1 MTKKAA
7 ISKSQSL
14 RQILLRR
21 ILALSAATLIVL
33 SGIMMTLLYV
43 SSYRSNYTEAAAA
56 VESAGSNLALL
67 SDSLNN
73 ISSMIAYSSITQEAL
88 STHKRGGGG
97 QDRQGLYT
105 LFASTAQ
112 YIRFMDNLILLDSDF
127 NYFTS
132 MFILSEE
139 QKEALCSFA
148 RQLPEEKKNGRVAWY
163 ILSDGEKEQAVLMRI
178 IYGMNSTSLDYIGYL
193 IITLN
198 IQTIYAMVKEARFTD
213 ASELLLTDSEGM
225 VLYDGSGASSDRDMS
240 MVLRAPAP
248 CGYRKVEGRSMLAAH
263 SDVLRN
269 GWTLVELTPK
279 YVLFRTAWYSLGWML
294 ILFGV
299 VTLISSV
306 ALLLISRSITA
317 PFERMQ
323 QSMRQIERGDFN
335 VPAIPA
341 VGISE
346 IDELLLR
353 FEEMAERLND
363 TIEEVYY
370 AKLRET
376 ELTMRAQQSEIEMLQ
391 QQINP
396 HFLYNTLDS
405 INWMASMGATEE
417 VSHMIVALSNFFR
430 FTVSEHSVFTTIER
444 EVAFAEN
451 YVYLQKRRFG
461 SALSVEFRVAPEAGK
476 YLTLRLLLQP
486 LIENAILHGTMRGG
500 RSGVICVEIGLN
512 GGRIRLSVQD
522 NGIGMDK
529 DTVRRILDQRGK
541 RSIGLP
547 NIMRRLELVFK
558 EQYSF
563 DIQSA
568 PMEGTQILIEFP
580 AVVSEE
586 ELSKLTK
593 KKQ

>member
-1 MTKKAA
+1 MTKKATA
-7 ISKSQSL
+7 VKGRSL

-21 ILALSAATLIVL
+21 ILALSAVTLIIL
-33 SGIMMTLLYV
+33 SGIMTMLLCV

-56 VESAGSNLALL
+56 IEYAGSNLDLL

-73 ISSMIAYSSITQEAL
+73 ISSMVAYSSITQEAL
-88 STHKRGGGG
+88 STHKRDGEG
-97 QDRQGLYT
+97 QDMKGLHT
-105 LFASTAQ
+105 LFSSTAQ
-112 YIRFMDNLILLDSDF
+112 YIRFIDNLILLDGDL

-132 MFILSEE
+132 MFILPET
-139 QKEALCSFA
+139 QKEALCAFV
-148 RQLPEEKKNGRVAWY
+148 RQLPEEKKNGRVTWY
-163 ILSDGEKEQAVLMRI
+163 ILRDGEKEQAFLMRA
-178 IYGMNSTSLDYIGYL
+178 IYGMNSVSLDYIGYL
-193 IITLN
+193 MITLN
-198 IQTIYAMVKEARFTD
+198 IQAIYAMVKEAHFTD
-213 ASELLLTDSEGM
+213 VSELLLVDANGT
-225 VLYDGSGASSDRDMS
+225 VLYDGGGMSGDRDMS
-240 MVLRAPAP
+240 TVLHAPAS
-248 CGYRKVEGRSMLAAH
+248 CGYRKVENRPVLAAH

-269 GWTLVELTPK
+269 GWVLVELTPQ
-279 YVLFRTAWYSLGWML
+279 YMLFRAAWYSLGWMIL
-294 ILFGV
+294 LFGV

-341 VGISE
+341 VGILE

-376 ELTMRAQQSEIEMLQ
+376 ELTMCAQQSEIEMLQ

-417 VSHMIVALSNFFR
+417 VSHMIIALSNFFR
-430 FTVSEHSVFTTIER
+430 FTVSEHSAFTTIER
-444 EVAFAEN
+444 EVVFAEN

-461 SALSVEFRVAPEAGK
+461 SALSVEFHVAPEVGK

-512 GGRIRLSVQD
+512 KGRIRLSVKD

-529 DTVRRILDQRGK
+529 DTIKRILDQRGK

-558 EQYSF
+558 EQCFF

-568 PMEGTQILIEFP
+568 PMDGTQILIEFP
-580 AVVSEE
+580 AVGSEE
-586 ELSKLTK
+586 ELNRLTK
-593 KKQ
+593 KER

>member
-1 MTKKAA
+1 MK
-7 ISKSQSL
+7 
-14 RQILLRR
+14 
-21 ILALSAATLIVL
+21 
-33 SGIMMTLLYV
+33 
-43 SSYRSNYTEAAAA
+43 
-56 VESAGSNLALL
+56 
-67 SDSLNN
+67 
-73 ISSMIAYSSITQEAL
+73 
-88 STHKRGGGG
+88 
-97 QDRQGLYT
+97 GLHT
-105 LFASTAQ
+105 LFSSTAQ
-112 YIRFMDNLILLDSDF
+112 YIRFIDNLILLDGDL

-132 MFILSEE
+132 MFILPET
-139 QKEALCSFA
+139 QKEALCAFV
-148 RQLPEEKKNGRVAWY
+148 RQLPEEKKNGRVTWY
-163 ILSDGEKEQAVLMRI
+163 ILRDGEKEQAFLMRA
-178 IYGMNSTSLDYIGYL
+178 IYGMNSVSLDYIGYL
-193 IITLN
+193 MITLN
-198 IQTIYAMVKEARFTD
+198 IQAIYAMVKEAHFTD
-213 ASELLLTDSEGM
+213 VSELLLVDANGT
-225 VLYDGSGASSDRDMS
+225 VLYDGGGMSGDRDMS
-240 MVLRAPAP
+240 TVLHAPAS
-248 CGYRKVEGRSMLAAH
+248 CGYRKVENRPVLAAH

-269 GWTLVELTPK
+269 GWVLVELTPQ
-279 YVLFRTAWYSLGWML
+279 YMLFRAAWYSLGWMIL
-294 ILFGV
+294 LFGV

-341 VGISE
+341 VGILE

-376 ELTMRAQQSEIEMLQ
+376 ELTMCAQQSEIEMLQ

-417 VSHMIVALSNFFR
+417 VSHMIIALSNFFR
-430 FTVSEHSVFTTIER
+430 FTVSEHSAFTTIER
-444 EVAFAEN
+444 EVVFAEN

-461 SALSVEFRVAPEAGK
+461 SALSVEFHVAPEVGE

-486 LIENAILHGTMRGG
+486 LIENAILHGTMRGD

-512 GGRIRLSVQD
+512 KGRIRLSVKD

-529 DTVRRILDQRGK
+529 DTIKRILDQRGK

-558 EQYSF
+558 EQCFF

-568 PMEGTQILIEFP
+568 PMDGTQILIEFP
-580 AVVSEE
+580 AVGNEE
-586 ELSKLTK
+586 ELNRLTK
-593 KKQ
+593 KKR

>member
-1 MTKKAA
+1 M
-7 ISKSQSL
+7 
-14 RQILLRR
+14 
-21 ILALSAATLIVL
+21 
-33 SGIMMTLLYV
+33 SG
-43 SSYRSNYTEAAAA
+43 
-56 VESAGSNLALL
+56 
-67 SDSLNN
+67 
-73 ISSMIAYSSITQEAL
+73 
-88 STHKRGGGG
+88 
-97 QDRQGLYT
+97 
-105 LFASTAQ
+105 
-112 YIRFMDNLILLDSDF
+112 
-127 NYFTS
+127 
-132 MFILSEE
+132 
-139 QKEALCSFA
+139 
-148 RQLPEEKKNGRVAWY
+148 
-163 ILSDGEKEQAVLMRI
+163 
-178 IYGMNSTSLDYIGYL
+178 
-193 IITLN
+193 
-198 IQTIYAMVKEARFTD
+198 
-213 ASELLLTDSEGM
+213 
-225 VLYDGSGASSDRDMS
+225 DRDMS
-240 MVLRAPAP
+240 TVLHAPAS
-248 CGYRKVEGRSMLAAH
+248 CGYRKVENRPVLAAH

-269 GWTLVELTPK
+269 GWVLVELTPQ
-279 YVLFRTAWYSLGWML
+279 YMLFRAAWYSLGWMIL
-294 ILFGV
+294 LFGV

-341 VGISE
+341 VGILE

-376 ELTMRAQQSEIEMLQ
+376 ELTMCAQQSEIEMLQ

-417 VSHMIVALSNFFR
+417 VSHMIIALSNFFR
-430 FTVSEHSVFTTIER
+430 FTVSEHSAFTTIER
-444 EVAFAEN
+444 EVVFAEN

-461 SALSVEFRVAPEAGK
+461 SALSVEFHVAPEVGE

-512 GGRIRLSVQD
+512 KGRIRLSVKD

-529 DTVRRILDQRGK
+529 DTIKRILDQRGK

-558 EQYSF
+558 EQCFF

-568 PMEGTQILIEFP
+568 PMDGTQILIEFP
-580 AVVSEE
+580 AVGNEE
-586 ELSKLTK
+586 ELNRLTK
-593 KKQ
+593 KKR

>member
-1 MTKKAA
+1 MTKKATA
-7 ISKSQSL
+7 VKGRSL

-21 ILALSAATLIVL
+21 ILALSAVTLIIL
-33 SGIMMTLLYV
+33 SGIMTMLLCV

-56 VESAGSNLALL
+56 IEYAGSNLDLL

-73 ISSMIAYSSITQEAL
+73 ISSMVAYSSITQEAL
-88 STHKRGGGG
+88 STHKRDGEG
-97 QDRQGLYT
+97 QDMKGLHT
-105 LFASTAQ
+105 LFSSTAQ
-112 YIRFMDNLILLDSDF
+112 YIRFIDNLILLDGDL

-132 MFILSEE
+132 MFILPET
-139 QKEALCSFA
+139 QKEALCAFV
-148 RQLPEEKKNGRVAWY
+148 RQLPEEKKNGRVTWY
-163 ILSDGEKEQAVLMRI
+163 ILRDGEKEQAFLMRA
-178 IYGMNSTSLDYIGYL
+178 IYGMNSVSLDYIGYL
-193 IITLN
+193 MITLN
-198 IQTIYAMVKEARFTD
+198 IQAIYAMVKEAHFTD
-213 ASELLLTDSEGM
+213 VSELLLVDANGT
-225 VLYDGSGASSDRDMS
+225 VLYDGGGMSGDRDMS
-240 MVLRAPAP
+240 TVLHAPAS
-248 CGYRKVEGRSMLAAH
+248 CGYRKVENRPVLAAH

-269 GWTLVELTPK
+269 GWVLVELTPQ
-279 YVLFRTAWYSLGWML
+279 YMLFRAAWYSLGWMIL
-294 ILFGV
+294 LFGV

-376 ELTMRAQQSEIEMLQ
+376 ELTMCAQQSEIEMLQ

-417 VSHMIVALSNFFR
+417 VSHMIIALSNFFR
-430 FTVSEHSVFTTIER
+430 FTVSEHSAFTTIER
-444 EVAFAEN
+444 EVVFAEN

-461 SALSVEFRVAPEAGK
+461 SALSVEFHVAPEVGE
-476 YLTLRLLLQP
+476 YLTLRPLLQP

-512 GGRIRLSVQD
+512 KGRIRLSVKD

-529 DTVRRILDQRGK
+529 DTIKRILDQRGK

-558 EQYSF
+558 EQCFF

-568 PMEGTQILIEFP
+568 PMDGTQILIEFP
-580 AVVSEE
+580 AVGNEE
-586 ELSKLTK
+586 ELNRLTK
-593 KKQ
+593 KER

>member
-1 MTKKAA
+1 MTKKATA
-7 ISKSQSL
+7 VKGRSL

-21 ILALSAATLIVL
+21 ILALSAVTLIIL
-33 SGIMMTLLYV
+33 SGIMTMLLCV

-56 VESAGSNLALL
+56 IEYAGSNLDLL

-73 ISSMIAYSSITQEAL
+73 ISSMVAYSSITQEAL
-88 STHKRGGGG
+88 STHKRDGGG
-97 QDRQGLYT
+97 QDMKGLHT
-105 LFASTAQ
+105 LFSSTAQ
-112 YIRFMDNLILLDSDF
+112 YIRFIDNLILLDGDL

-132 MFILSEE
+132 MFILPET
-139 QKEALCSFA
+139 QKEALCAFV
-148 RQLPEEKKNGRVAWY
+148 RQLPEEKKNGRVTWY
-163 ILSDGEKEQAVLMRI
+163 ILRDGEKEQAFLMRA
-178 IYGMNSTSLDYIGYL
+178 IYGMNSVSLDYIGYL
-193 IITLN
+193 MITLN
-198 IQTIYAMVKEARFTD
+198 IQAIYAMVKEAHFTD
-213 ASELLLTDSEGM
+213 VSELLLVDANGT
-225 VLYDGSGASSDRDMS
+225 VLYDGGGMSGDRDMS
-240 MVLRAPAP
+240 TVLHAPAS
-248 CGYRKVEGRSMLAAH
+248 CGYRKVENRPVLAAH

-269 GWTLVELTPK
+269 GWVLVELTPQ
-279 YVLFRTAWYSLGWML
+279 YMLFRAAWYSLGWMIL
-294 ILFGV
+294 LFGV

-341 VGISE
+341 VGILE

-376 ELTMRAQQSEIEMLQ
+376 ELTMCAQQSEIEMLQ

-417 VSHMIVALSNFFR
+417 VSHMIIALSNFFR
-430 FTVSEHSVFTTIER
+430 FTVSEHSAFTTIER
-444 EVAFAEN
+444 EVVFAEN

-461 SALSVEFRVAPEAGK
+461 SALSVEFHVAPEVGK

-512 GGRIRLSVQD
+512 KGRIRLSVKD

-529 DTVRRILDQRGK
+529 DTIKRILDQRGK

-558 EQYSF
+558 EQYFF

-568 PMEGTQILIEFP
+568 PMDGTQILIEFP
-580 AVVSEE
+580 AVGNEE
-586 ELSKLTK
+586 ELNRLTK
-593 KKQ
+593 KKR

>member
-1 MTKKAA
+1 MTKKATA
-7 ISKSQSL
+7 VKGRSL

-21 ILALSAATLIVL
+21 ILALSAVTLIIL
-33 SGIMMTLLYV
+33 SGIMTMLLCV

-56 VESAGSNLALL
+56 IEYAGSNLDLL

-73 ISSMIAYSSITQEAL
+73 ISSMVAYSSITQEAL
-88 STHKRGGGG
+88 STHKRDGGE
-97 QDRQGLYT
+97 QDMKGLHT
-105 LFASTAQ
+105 LFSSTAQ
-112 YIRFMDNLILLDSDF
+112 YIRFIDNLILLDGDL

-132 MFILSEE
+132 MFILPET
-139 QKEALCSFA
+139 QKEALCAFV
-148 RQLPEEKKNGRVAWY
+148 RQLPEEKKNGRVTWY
-163 ILSDGEKEQAVLMRI
+163 ILRDGEKEQAFLMRA
-178 IYGMNSTSLDYIGYL
+178 IYGMNSVSLDYIGYL
-193 IITLN
+193 MITLN
-198 IQTIYAMVKEARFTD
+198 IQAIYAMVKEAHFTD
-213 ASELLLTDSEGM
+213 VSELLLVDANGT
-225 VLYDGSGASSDRDMS
+225 VLYDGGGMSGDRDMS
-240 MVLRAPAP
+240 TVLHAPAS
-248 CGYRKVEGRSMLAAH
+248 CGYRKVENRPVLAAH

-269 GWTLVELTPK
+269 GWVLVELTPQ
-279 YVLFRTAWYSLGWML
+279 YMLFRAAWYSLGWMIL
-294 ILFGV
+294 LFGV

-341 VGISE
+341 VGILE

-376 ELTMRAQQSEIEMLQ
+376 ELTMCAQQSEIEMLQ

-417 VSHMIVALSNFFR
+417 VSHMIIALSNFFR
-430 FTVSEHSVFTTIER
+430 FTVSEHSAFTTIER
-444 EVAFAEN
+444 EVVFAEN

-461 SALSVEFRVAPEAGK
+461 SALSVEFHVAPEVGK

-512 GGRIRLSVQD
+512 KGRIRLSVKD

-529 DTVRRILDQRGK
+529 DTIKRILDQRGK

-558 EQYSF
+558 EQCFF

-568 PMEGTQILIEFP
+568 PMDGTQILIEFP
-580 AVVSEE
+580 AVGSEE
-586 ELSKLTK
+586 ELNRLTK
-593 KKQ
+593 KER

>member
-1 MTKKAA
+1 MTKKATA
-7 ISKSQSL
+7 VKGRSL

-21 ILALSAATLIVL
+21 ILALSAVTLIIL
-33 SGIMMTLLYV
+33 SGIMTMLLCV

-56 VESAGSNLALL
+56 IEYAGSNLDLL

-73 ISSMIAYSSITQEAL
+73 ISSMVAYSSITQEAL
-88 STHKRGGGG
+88 STHKRDGGE
-97 QDRQGLYT
+97 QDMKGLHT
-105 LFASTAQ
+105 LFSSTAQ
-112 YIRFMDNLILLDSDF
+112 YIRFIDNLILLDGDL

-132 MFILSEE
+132 MFILPET
-139 QKEALCSFA
+139 QKEALCAFV
-148 RQLPEEKKNGRVAWY
+148 RQLPEEKKNGRVTWY
-163 ILSDGEKEQAVLMRI
+163 ILRDGEKEQAFLMRA
-178 IYGMNSTSLDYIGYL
+178 IYGMNSVSLDYIGYL
-193 IITLN
+193 MITLN
-198 IQTIYAMVKEARFTD
+198 IQAIYAMVKEAHFTD
-213 ASELLLTDSEGM
+213 VSELLLVDANGT
-225 VLYDGSGASSDRDMS
+225 VLYDGGGMSGDRDMS
-240 MVLRAPAP
+240 TVLHAPAS
-248 CGYRKVEGRSMLAAH
+248 CGYRKVENRPVLAAH

-269 GWTLVELTPK
+269 GWVLVELTPQ
-279 YVLFRTAWYSLGWML
+279 YMLFRAAWYSLGWMIL
-294 ILFGV
+294 LFGV

-341 VGISE
+341 VGILE

-376 ELTMRAQQSEIEMLQ
+376 ELTMCAQQSEIEMLQ

-417 VSHMIVALSNFFR
+417 VSHMIIALSNFFR
-430 FTVSEHSVFTTIER
+430 FTVSEHSAFTTIER
-444 EVAFAEN
+444 EVVFAEN

-461 SALSVEFRVAPEAGK
+461 SALSVEFHVAPEVGE

-512 GGRIRLSVQD
+512 KGRIRLSVKD

-529 DTVRRILDQRGK
+529 DTIKRILDQRGK

-547 NIMRRLELVFK
+547 NIMRWLELVFK
-558 EQYSF
+558 EQCFF

-568 PMEGTQILIEFP
+568 PMDGTQILIEFP
-580 AVVSEE
+580 AVGNEE
-586 ELSKLTK
+586 ELNRLTK
-593 KKQ
+593 KER

>member
-1 MTKKAA
+1 MTKKATA
-7 ISKSQSL
+7 VKGRSL

-21 ILALSAATLIVL
+21 ILALSAVTLIIL
-33 SGIMMTLLYV
+33 SGIMTMLLCV

-56 VESAGSNLALL
+56 IEYAGSNLDLL

-73 ISSMIAYSSITQEAL
+73 ISSMVAYSSITQEAL
-88 STHKRGGGG
+88 STHKRDGEG
-97 QDRQGLYT
+97 QDMKGLHT
-105 LFASTAQ
+105 LFSSTAQ
-112 YIRFMDNLILLDSDF
+112 YIRFIDNLILLDGDL

-132 MFILSEE
+132 MFILPET
-139 QKEALCSFA
+139 QKEALCAFV
-148 RQLPEEKKNGRVAWY
+148 RQLPEEKKNGRVTWY
-163 ILSDGEKEQAVLMRI
+163 ILRDGEKEQAFLMRA
-178 IYGMNSTSLDYIGYL
+178 IYGMNSVSLDYIGYL
-193 IITLN
+193 MITLN
-198 IQTIYAMVKEARFTD
+198 IQAIYAMVKEAHFTD
-213 ASELLLTDSEGM
+213 VSELLLVDANGT
-225 VLYDGSGASSDRDMS
+225 VLYDGGGMSGDRDMS
-240 MVLRAPAP
+240 TVLHAPAS
-248 CGYRKVEGRSMLAAH
+248 CGYRKVENRPVLAAH

-269 GWTLVELTPK
+269 GWVLVELTPQ
-279 YVLFRTAWYSLGWML
+279 YMLFRAAWYSLGWMIL
-294 ILFGV
+294 LFGV

-341 VGISE
+341 VGILE

-376 ELTMRAQQSEIEMLQ
+376 ELTMCAQQSEIEMLQ

-417 VSHMIVALSNFFR
+417 VSHMIIALSNFFR
-430 FTVSEHSVFTTIER
+430 FTVSEHSAFTTIER
-444 EVAFAEN
+444 EVVFAEN

-461 SALSVEFRVAPEAGK
+461 SALSVEFHVAPEVGE

-512 GGRIRLSVQD
+512 KGRIRLSVKD

-529 DTVRRILDQRGK
+529 DTIKRILDQRGK

-558 EQYSF
+558 EQCFF

-568 PMEGTQILIEFP
+568 PMDGTQILIEFP
-580 AVVSEE
+580 AVGNEE
-586 ELSKLTK
+586 ELNRLTK
-593 KKQ
+593 KER